1 MPFRLNHRSNLRLND
16 STPDRRARRNALAS
30 RTAARLIHG
39 VRLKPMT
46 AALMALAGL
55 IPSLSHAQ
63 LAGAA
68 AQPVPVDEPWGL
80 RLSPQLE
87 EHLLQVGDTPAT
99 FTLSDYLTAA
109 GDQNVS
115 LQGHSEIRKDKV
127 VIKGDKIHYDSDTD
141 QADAYGHV
149 LLVNEGNRFLGPEA
163 HLTVDANEGFML
175 KPYYFFNNTGGSGH
189 ADRVNL
195 LDPDRSTFLHS
206 YYTACQCV
214 NPANP
219 ANDGKTT
226 KPAWYIQSTTLDLDT
241 GAEVGEAYN
250 AVVFFQ
256 GVPIFASP
264 YLRFP
269 LDNDRHTGLLPPT
282 YGSDTS
288 SGIDLITP
296 FYVNIAPDR
305 DLTVYP
311 RYMSKRGEQLS
322 GTYRY
327 LSPTYSGS
335 DTLQYLPDDE
345 ILHRNRFAIYLTHN
359 QNLGNGFGAYVNYNR
374 VSDNQYANDLGSTN
388 IFSEGTVNLYDQ
400 EAGLTYNNGPW
411 AVLTRVQHFQTLPP
425 STSPY
430 ESEPQI
436 NVKYTQYNVDGFDFG
451 AMADATRFV
460 IATAEQYQGQR
471 LVLDPYVS
479 YPINAPGFYVIPK
492 VQAHLAAYDLTTLQ
506 TLSTGLPVVQPT
518 NPSVAIPTFSL
529 DLGATFERSVTIF
542 GTDYVQT
549 FEPRLYYV
557 YTPYVDQTDIPIFDT
572 ADTDFGIAEVF
583 SPNTFVGEDRVAD
596 QSRAVVGLTSRFIN
610 AASGEERARF
620 LIAQQYYFKPQTV
633 TLQTTATLATPGT
646 SLTNIDRSD
655 MIVGAQF
662 RYGGGISTESAIQY
676 SDTQNIMEREVYG
689 VAWNGGDH
697 QVINLAYRYNRVN
710 STLDN
715 QPINQAL
722 LSTQWPL
729 TQHLYGVARVDYA
742 LGASQLVN
750 GALVTGHRLV
760 DGLVGFQYDAD
771 CWSFGLGIQR
781 YSNAPDGVGES
792 ASGTR
797 FLAQLVLKGLSH
809 VDNGLVAQFS
819 SAVQG
824 YQGLPGPA
832 PIPSP
837 FSNFP

>member
-1 MPFRLNHRSNLRLND
+1 M
-16 STPDRRARRNALAS
+16 ALAS
-30 RTAARLIHG
+30 
-39 VRLKPMT
+39 
-46 AALMALAGL
+46 MAPPLA
-55 IPSLSHAQ
+55 HAQ

-68 AQPVPVDEPWGL
+68 AEPVQLDSPWGL

-87 EHLLQVGDTPAT
+87 EHALQIGDTPAT
-99 FTLSDYLTAA
+99 FALGDYLSAA

-115 LQGHSEIRKDKV
+115 IQGHGEIRKVASV
-127 VIKGDKIHYDSDTD
+127 VKGDKLHYDLDTD

-149 LLVNEGNRFLGPEA
+149 LLVNNGNRFLGPEA
-163 HLTVDANEGFML
+163 HLKVSANEGFML
-175 KPYYFFNNTGGSGH
+175 KPDYFFNQTGGSGH
-189 ADRVNL
+189 ANRVDL
-195 LDPDRSTFLHS
+195 LDPDRSKFIHS

-226 KPAWYIQSTTLDLDT
+226 KPAWYMKSTTLSLDT
-241 GAEVGEAYN
+241 ATEVGEAYN
-250 AVVFFQ
+250 AVVYFQ

-264 YLRFP
+264 YLTFP

-282 YGSDTS
+282 YGVNTTN
-288 SGIDLITP
+288 GIDLITP
-296 FYVNIAPDR
+296 FYVNIAPNR

-327 LSPTYSGS
+327 LSSSYSGT
-335 DTLQYLPDDE
+335 DTLQYLPNDAIRHTDRWAMYL
-345 ILHRNRFAIYLTHN
+345 LHS
-359 QNLGNGFGAYVNYNR
+359 QDLGDGFGAYVNYNR
-374 VSDNQYANDLGSTN
+374 VSDVNYAQDLGSAN
-388 IFSEGTVNLYDQ
+388 IFTAGTVNLYDQ
-400 EAGLTYNNGPW
+400 EAGLTYNKGPW
-411 AVLTRVQHFQTLPP
+411 SILTRMQHFQTLPP

-436 NVKYTQYNVDGFDFG
+436 DVKYTQYNVDGFDFG
-451 AMADATRFV
+451 ATADATRFV
-460 IATAEQYQGQR
+460 IATAGQYQGQR

-479 YPINAPGFYVIPK
+479 YPINTPGFYVVPK
-492 VQAHLAAYDLTTLQ
+492 VQMHMAAYNLTTLQ
-506 TLSTGLPVVQPT
+506 TLSTGGAVVQPT
-518 NPSVAIPTFSL
+518 NPSVAIPTASL
-529 DLGATFERSVTIF
+529 DMGTTFERSVAIF
-542 GTDYVQT
+542 GTDYIQT
-549 FEPRLYYV
+549 LEPRLYYV
-557 YTPYVDQTDIPIFDT
+557 YTPYVNQTDIPIFDT
-572 ADTDFGIAEVF
+572 SDIDFGIAEVF
-583 SPNTFVGEDRVAD
+583 SPNTFVGDDRVAD

-620 LIAQQYYFKPQTV
+620 LLAQQYYFKPQTV
-633 TLQTTATLATPGT
+633 TMQTAADLAAAGA
-646 SLTNIDRSD
+646 SLTNVDRSD

-662 RYGGGISTESAIQY
+662 RYGAGISTQSAIQY

-689 VAWNGGDH
+689 VAWTGSAH
-697 QVINLAYRYNRVN
+697 EVINLAYRYNRAN
-710 STLDN
+710 SMIDN
-715 QPINQAL
+715 QPINQVL
-722 LSTQWPL
+722 VSTQWPV
-729 TQHLYGVARVDYA
+729 TRHLFAVARIDYA
-742 LGASQLVN
+742 LGSSQQVN
-750 GALVTGHRLV
+750 GVEVLGNRLV
-760 DGLVGFQYDAD
+760 DGLLGFQYDAD

-781 YSNAPDGVGES
+781 YSNGVSTTTGLPQT
-792 ASGTR
+792 GTR